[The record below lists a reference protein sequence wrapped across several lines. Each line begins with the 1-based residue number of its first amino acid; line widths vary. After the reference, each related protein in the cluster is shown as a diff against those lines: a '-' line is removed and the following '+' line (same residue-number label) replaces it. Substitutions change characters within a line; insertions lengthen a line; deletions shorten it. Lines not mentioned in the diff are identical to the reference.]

1 MGWLSTFLTELRRPM
16 ARRLVAIAP
25 VSNERLERL
34 DDEHIALEHKTQYSD
49 GTTHIVQPH

>member
-49 GTTHIVQPH
+49 GTTHIVQLH